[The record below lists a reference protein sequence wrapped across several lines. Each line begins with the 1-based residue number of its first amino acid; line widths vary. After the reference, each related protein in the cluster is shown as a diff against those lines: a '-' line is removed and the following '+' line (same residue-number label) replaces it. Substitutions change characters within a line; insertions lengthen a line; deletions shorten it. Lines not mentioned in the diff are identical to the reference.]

1 MGPFW
6 SSLRRGGR
14 GDLGCRR
21 CRGGRLDLG
30 RLPAPVVLL
39 VLRGLVR
46 REGRLFR
53 YPYPADLPVPDRPVG
68 RLDLRH
74 RPSPE
79 GQAARWRQHCRGCRR
94 CHPRPPALSLRRCRP
109 VRAGRVDLPRS
120 RRLPVDRGCRSC
132 RVVRG
137 AQRCHERRGFRQCR
151 ACHPCPVFPECRGF
165 RQRPAGRVRLS
176 RQSPRSRRP
185 HHPCPVAPALPAF
198 RPPPVVLPVHEAL
211 CRHRHHRC
219 HRCRRCPVVLG
230 DRAPSKLHPADR
242 AAPDH
247 RPSLTNPAVRV
258 APDRRLPPAG
268 RCRLLGRG
276 RQRAQRLREGRRCRE
291 VHACSSPHPADLLPP
306 EVLERLYCHPCRVVL
321 QDLGRLPLHRFPEG
335 PGDREVRAAHQSR
348 CQSQGGR
355 VVLPRREVLQD
366 PAHHPNRQGRR
377 VLGCRVC
384 RPCRVCLL
392 VLSLPPRHQRHQRR
406 VVRPVHEDRDCHRF
420 RPHPEGRDHRGCRLL
435 RVGRAGLVV
444 LSCRGCRPCRQ
455 LRQDREG
462 RLRSKP
468 LRVAPVDLP
477 RRRCRRCR
485 AGRLH
490 LVCHQHQTGRA
501 GREGRG
507 RLGRHRLPVYLRL
520 RGRRGCRRCRPRRA
534 VLPVRVR
541 RGRRVVPPGQ
551 RRRLIRPCP
560 LVRDCPPRPEGQL
573 RRAVLVRRQP
583 R

>member
-1 MGPFW
+1 MPSAPAGPLAP
-6 SSLRRGGR
+6 SLPSCPGGP
-14 GDLGCRR
+14 
-21 CRGGRLDLG
+21 GG
-30 RLPAPVVLL
+30 PATV
-39 VLRGLVR
+39 
-46 REGRLFR
+46 E
-53 YPYPADLPVPDRPVG
+53 
-68 RLDLRH
+68 
-74 RPSPE
+74 
-79 GQAARWRQHCRGCRR
+79 AAPG
-94 CHPRPPALSLRRCRP
+94 
-109 VRAGRVDLPRS
+109 
-120 RRLPVDRGCRSC
+120 VDRGCRSC

-137 AQRCHERRGFRQCR
+137 GQRCHERRGFRPCR
-151 ACHPCPVFPECRGF
+151 ACHRFPAFPECRGC
-165 RQRPAGRVRLS
+165 RQRPAVRARLS

-185 HHPCPVAPALPAF
+185 HHPFPVAPALPAF

-219 HRCRRCPVVLG
+219 RPRRRCPVVLG
-230 DRAPSKLHPADR
+230 DRAQSKLHQPDR

-247 RPSLTNPAVRV
+247 RPSLTNLAVRV
-258 APDRRLPPAG
+258 VPDRRLPPAG

-276 RQRAQRLREGRRCRE
+276 RQRVLRLREGRPCRE
-291 VHACSSPHPADLLPP
+291 VHACSSPHPAALLPP
-306 EVLERLYCHPCRVVL
+306 VVLERLYFHPCRVVL
-321 QDLGRLPLHRFPEG
+321 QDLGHLPLHRFPVGLAGPEG
-335 PGDREVRAAHQSR
+335 QAVHPSR

-355 VVLPRREVLQD
+355 VGRPRRAGLRG
-366 PAHHPNRQGRR
+366 PAHHRNPPDLR
-377 VLGCRVC
+377 VLDCRVC
-384 RPCRVCLL
+384 RPCRACLL
-392 VLSLPPRHQRHQRR
+392 VLSLPPRHHRHQRR
-406 VVRPVHEDRDCHRF
+406 VVRPVHEDRGCHRF

-444 LSCRGCRPCRQ
+444 LSCRGRRPCRQ
-455 LRQDREG
+455 FPQDREG

-507 RLGRHRLPVYLRL
+507 RLGRHRLPVSLRL
-520 RGRRGCRRCRPRRA
+520 RGRRGCRRSRPRRV
-534 VLPVRVR
+534 VLPVLVR
-541 RGRRVVPPGQ
+541 RGLRVLPPGQ

-560 LVRDCPPRPEGQL
+560 PVRDCPPRPEGQL